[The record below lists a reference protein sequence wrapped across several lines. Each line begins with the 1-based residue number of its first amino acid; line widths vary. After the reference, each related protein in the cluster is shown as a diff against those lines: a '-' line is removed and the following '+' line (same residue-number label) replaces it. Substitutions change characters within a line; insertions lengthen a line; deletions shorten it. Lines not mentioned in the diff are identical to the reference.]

1 MKNLNLYSD
10 EAVLLQTNSARCT
23 SLESGSTDE
32 LILTNRRIIHRW
44 SIPKLF
50 SKNIEHVDEY
60 PLNRIKIVDGK
71 AQAKYWRNTANE
83 DDQELRL
90 FLLDQELFF
99 KFWSEKPREARH
111 EIFQWMDAI
120 SMQLT
125 GTPADKPAE
134 PSTAK
139 AIPGVAW
146 LTDTIKGTVDTVR
159 ETWTR
164 QNAKQPTPVVRK
176 PITKQCIGCHAPLSG
191 IQGQRVVCKYCDT
204 KQTL

>member
-1 MKNLNLYSD
+1 MKNFHLYSD

-60 PLNRIKIVDGK
+60 PLDRIKIVDGK
-71 AQAKYWRNTANE
+71 VQAQYWRNAASEN
-83 DDQELRL
+83 DQELRL
-90 FLLDQELFF
+90 FLRDQELFF
-99 KFWSEKPREARH
+99 IFWSDKPREARN

-125 GTPADKPAE
+125 GVPADKPAD
-134 PSTAK
+134 SSAAK

-146 LTDTIKGTVDTVR
+146 LADTIKGTVDTVR
-159 ETWTR
+159 ETWTG
-164 QNAKQPTPVVRK
+164 QSAKQPVPVVRK
-176 PITKQCIGCHAPLSG
+176 PINKQCKGCHAPLSG
-191 IQGQRVVCKYCDT
+191 IPGQLVVCKYCDT